1 MRLVEI
7 LESRKQVLR
16 VSEVATL
23 FAVTSQHIYK
33 MAAKGMLPSLRIA
46 GAIRFD
52 TQDLVNWLKAQRKNR
67 STEVRRAR
75 RAQRLQ
81 WPLTFEVFN
90 SPTRNFREA
99 FTAHGR
105 YQSGAAAHPPAF
117 WTHSACESS
126 KLIF

>member
-23 FAVTSQHIYK
+23 FAV